1 MAKKIFDSEILN
13 DALSEGLIVNLPEGI
28 VKMSVRMFHN
38 LSPDAIVIEVF
49 PAVGPVGS
57 VDSFDKFGFGSERK
71 KVKQKIIYRLKK
83 EGFIFVSL
91 DGMNG
96 HYIK

>member
-1 MAKKIFDSEILN
+1 
-13 DALSEGLIVNLPEGI
+13 
-28 VKMSVRMFHN
+28 
-38 LSPDAIVIEVF
+38 VF

-91 DGMNG
+91 DGING
-96 HYIK
+96 HYVK

>member
-49 PAVGPVGS
+49 PAVVPVGS
-57 VDSFDKFGFGSERK
+57 VDSFDKFGFGSQRRK
-71 KVKQKIIYRLKK
+71 EKDKIIYRLKK

-91 DGMNG
+91 DGING
-96 HYIK
+96 HYVK

>member
-13 DALSEGLIVNLPEGI
+13 DALSEGLIANLPEGI
-28 VKMSVRMFHN
+28 IRMSLALFFN
-38 LSPDAIVIEVF
+38 FSPDAIVIEVF
-49 PAVGPVGS
+49 PLNNYEEIYE
-57 VDSFDKFGFGSERK
+57 KFGFGSERK

-83 EGFIFVSL
+83 EGFVFISL

-96 HYIK
+96 HYVK